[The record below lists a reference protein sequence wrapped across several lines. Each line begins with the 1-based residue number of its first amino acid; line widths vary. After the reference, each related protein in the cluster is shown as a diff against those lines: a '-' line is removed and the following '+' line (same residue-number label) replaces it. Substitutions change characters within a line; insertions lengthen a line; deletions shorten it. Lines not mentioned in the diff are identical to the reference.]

1 MTAWATLVL
10 AAYLFVNGLLVLF
23 GMVSFASG
31 AYLLGGL
38 ETMGFV
44 IYLLVAL
51 VVALALAILGLS
63 LRKGW
68 RWSRR
73 VVILAAGFLIAGA
86 VSPVSAAM
94 IYSQVWEI
102 AIHGAK
108 IVLAIVIIRYFLQPE
123 VVDYFTAR
131 NGSQST

>member
-51 VVALALAILGLS
+51 ALAILGLS

-73 VVILAAGFLIAGA
+73 AVIIAAGFLIAGA
-86 VSPVSAAM
+86 VSPVSTAM

-108 IVLAIVIIRYFLQPE
+108 VVLAIVIIRYFLQPE